1 MKQELLN
8 EIAAQWNSRTK
19 PQGSLGRLEE
29 LAQEYCVIR
38 GHAQANIGKMGLYL
52 YAGDH
57 GITDEGISLY
67 PKAVTRQMLAN
78 FEAGG
83 AAVNVLAR
91 QHGVDV
97 KIIDAGVGEGT
108 NNFAQMP
115 AMTAGECAERLLA
128 GRVDAREAAGK
139 YGLVGVGEMG
149 IGNTTSAAAI
159 LAAIGGY
166 TAAEVSGRGTGLDDE
181 GVRHKAE
188 VIDAALEKHALKG
201 APALQVLQT
210 VGGFEIARMAG
221 FLMEAGCLKLP
232 VMLDGFIT
240 CAAALVAVKME
251 ASTREVLFFSH
262 RSAER
267 GHGRMLEEL
276 DGDPILDL
284 GMRLG
289 EGSGAIL
296 GMHLL
301 KCAMN
306 LYHDMASFE
315 SASVSRSEA

>member
-1 MKQELLN
+1 VKQELLN
-8 EIAAQWNSRTK
+8 EIAVQWDSRTK

-29 LAQEYCVIR
+29 LARDYCVIR
-38 GHAQANIGKMGLYL
+38 GLAQARIATMGLYL

-57 GITDEGISLY
+57 GITDEGVSLY

-91 QHGVDV
+91 QHGVEV
-97 KIIDAGVGEGT
+97 KVVDAGVGEGT
-108 NNFAQMP
+108 KNFAQQP
-115 AMTAGECAERLLA
+115 AMTAEECAERLLA

-139 YGLVGVGEMG
+139 YELVGLGEMG

-181 GVRHKAE
+181 GVRHKAQ
-188 VIDAALEKHALKG
+188 VIDAALEKHALQG
-201 APALQVLQT
+201 APALEVLQA

-221 FLMEAGCLKLP
+221 FLLEAGCLKLP

-306 LYHDMASFE
+306 LYNDMASFE

>member
-29 LAQEYCVIR
+29 LAQQYCMIR
-38 GHAQANIGKMGLYL
+38 GLAQARIERMGLYL

-57 GITDEGISLY
+57 GITEEGISLY

-91 QHGVDV
+91 QHVVEV
-97 KIIDAGVGEGT
+97 KVIDAGVGEGT
-108 NNFAQMP
+108 KNFAQMP
-115 AMTAGECAERLLA
+115 AMTEEECAERLLA
-128 GRVDAREAAGK
+128 GRVDAREAAGI
-139 YGLVGVGEMG
+139 YALVGVGEMG

-159 LAAIGGY
+159 LASIGGY
-166 TAAEVSGRGTGLDDE
+166 TAAEVTGRGTGLDDA
-181 GVRHKAE
+181 GVQHKAR
-188 VIDAALEKHALKG
+188 VIDAALEKHALQG
-201 APALQVLQT
+201 APALKVLQS

-221 FLMEAGCLKLP
+221 FLMEAGRLKLP

-251 ASTREVLFFSH
+251 PATRDVLFFSH

>member
-38 GHAQANIGKMGLYL
+38 GLAQARIEKMGLYL

-57 GITDEGISLY
+57 GITEEGVSLY
-67 PKAVTRQMLAN
+67 PKAVTRQMIAN

-91 QHGVDV
+91 QHGVEV
-97 KIIDAGVGEGT
+97 KVIDAGVGEGT
-108 NNFAQMP
+108 KNFAQVP
-115 AMTAGECAERLLA
+115 AMSEEECAERLLA
-128 GRVDAREAAGK
+128 GRVDAREAAGR
-139 YGLVGVGEMG
+139 YELVGVGEMG

-159 LAAIGGY
+159 LASICGY
-166 TAAEVSGRGTGLDDE
+166 TAAEVTGRGTGLDDE
-181 GVRHKAE
+181 GVRHKAQ
-188 VIDAALEKHALKG
+188 VIDAALEKHALQG

-221 FLMEAGCLKLP
+221 FLMEAGRLKLP
-232 VMLDGFIT
+232 VMMDGFIT

-251 ASTREVLFFSH
+251 PATREVLFFSH

-315 SASVSRSEA
+315 SASVSRSEV